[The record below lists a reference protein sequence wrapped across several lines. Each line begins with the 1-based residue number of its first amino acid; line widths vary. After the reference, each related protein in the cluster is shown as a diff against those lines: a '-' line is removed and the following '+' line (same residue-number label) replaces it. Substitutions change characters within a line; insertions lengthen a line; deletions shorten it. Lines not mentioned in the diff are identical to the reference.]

1 LLKQLTRSDNLKK
14 CLFCGKELIK
24 KHYESARDF
33 ERRLYCDKECF
44 NNHRLQKR
52 KEKFVGKKF
61 GKLKV
66 FDIVF
71 LDNECF
77 VDVVCDCGNK
87 KRYKYS
93 GFKVS
98 KPTHCGCN
106 HGCKTHGMSNAPL
119 YKSWSAMKRRCNSPD
134 ELHKKYYKDKGI
146 TYCEEWESFENFM
159 DWALKNGYVENYT
172 IERIDNS
179 KGYFPE
185 NCKWIPAK
193 DQNKNKTNKSHLII
207 GGVDKSYTE
216 WANEY
221 GLRENTIRMRIKY
234 GWSGKDLLK
243 PTKKKG

>member
-1 LLKQLTRSDNLKK
+1 MKK
-14 CLFCGKELIK
+14 CLFCGNDLIK
-24 KHYESARDF
+24 KHYESTRDF

-52 KEKFVGKKF
+52 KEKFVNKRF

-98 KPTHCGCN
+98 NPTHCGCN
-106 HGCKTHGMSNAPL
+106 NANIRHGMSKTNL
-119 YKSWSAMKRRCNSPD
+119 YSSWNSMKNRCNIPKG
-134 ELHKKYYKDKGI
+134 HHAKYYYEKNIK
-146 TYCEEWESFENFM
+146 YCKEWEIFENFR
-159 DWALKNGYVENYT
+159 DWAINNGYIDGYT

-179 KGYFPE
+179 KGYYPE
-185 NCKWIPAK
+185 NCKWIP
-193 DQNKNKTNKSHLII
+193 KNEQPKNRTTNHLVEIEGTTKPI
-207 GGVDKSYTE
+207 YKWCE
-216 WANEY
+216 EY
-221 GLRENTIRMRIKY
+221 GIKWTTFY
-234 GWSGKDLLK
+234 ARW
-243 PTKKKG
+243 KKGKRGKQLIERV